1 MESIIRLGVNLFD
14 LGIFYYFISS
24 FKKKRNVP
32 QILLSV
38 YIMIMAVIWTCINE
52 MQHPLFNFIILLL
65 ALMTITLFFDMGMRS
80 RVTTLIIYVG
90 IGMVLEPVGL
100 LLLRDFNFTLKTAE
114 WKTYY
119 FVVVL
124 CALIRG
130 NGLYLFS
137 KLISRK
143 GIRLSKL
150 PKEITSVLVM
160 VFVFSILNCCFVVLI
175 SMEAGNG
182 KSMVM
187 CISIIISIVLTYY
200 CMLYMMERFETLT
213 RKQHDDEMYRKE
225 MRYKE
230 IYYSEMEK
238 RNEYIQNLKHDIKN
252 RMITRYYFVEKG
264 DMQGVEEQL
273 KGYSE
278 ELDKIDGKSYSCNP
292 IVDSVLR
299 VKLGIAKS
307 EGIHIDSSIQIPK
320 QIRLEYGDIGILY
333 GNLLDNAIE
342 ACRKSG
348 VDQRFIRIEN
358 KYIEGKLILVIENS
372 KNNERNEFLRTTK
385 KDAINHGRGIRSVR
399 KVVEKYNGTIIF
411 TDKGMSFEASAI
423 LYGIE
428 DEE

>member
-1 MESIIRLGVNLFD
+1 MESIIRLSVNLFD

-32 QILLSV
+32 RILLLV
-38 YIMIMAVIWTCINE
+38 YIIIMAVIWTCINE
-52 MQHPLFNFIILLL
+52 MQHPLFNFIMLLF
-65 ALMTITLFFDMGMRS
+65 ALMTITLFFAMGMRS
-80 RVTTLIIYVG
+80 RITALIIYVG

-100 LLLRDFNFTLKTAE
+100 LLLRAFNFTLKMAE

-130 NGLYLFS
+130 NGLYLLS

-150 PKEITSVLVM
+150 PKEIASVLVM

-182 KSMVM
+182 KSLVM

-213 RKQHDDEMYRKE
+213 RKQHEDEMYRKE

-252 RMITRYYFVEKG
+252 RMITLYYFVEKG

-278 ELDKIDGKSYSCNP
+278 ELEKIDGKSYSCNP

-307 EGIHIDSSIQIPK
+307 EGIHIDSSIQITK
-320 QIRLEYGDIGILY
+320 QIRLEFGDIGILY

-342 ACRKSG
+342 ACRKAG

-385 KDAINHGRGIRSVR
+385 KDAINHGRGICSVR
-399 KVVEKYNGTIIF
+399 KVVEKYNGTIVF
-411 TDKGMSFEASAI
+411 TDKGTSFEASAI
-423 LYGIE
+423 LYGIAN
-428 DEE
+428 EE

>member
-1 MESIIRLGVNLFD
+1 MFD

-24 FKKKRNVP
+24 FKKKRNVL

-52 MQHPLFNFIILLL
+52 MQHPLFNFIMLLL

-80 RVTTLIIYVG
+80 RVTTLIKYVG

-100 LLLRDFNFTLKTAE
+100 LSLRAFNFALKTAE

-130 NGLYLFS
+130 NGLYLLS

-150 PKEITSVLVM
+150 PKEIASVLVM

-252 RMITRYYFVEKG
+252 RMITLYYFVEKG

-278 ELDKIDGKSYSCNP
+278 ELEKIDGKSYSCNP

-342 ACRKSG
+342 ACRKPG

-423 LYGIE
+423 LYGIA